1 MKQVSQLSSPN
12 VIARSVSDEAI
23 PKEIATLPLVARN
36 DNEVRNSYMKQKGES
51 LDWSLVLEKLDDIIA
66 FIRLIRKE
74 RITHLEQTRHAA

>member
-1 MKQVSQLSSPN
+1 MKQVSQLSSHN